1 VRFERVLFTV
11 CLNWIMGCAAAQGV
25 AQGVLTSHDCSMWLG
40 SLKAQI
46 ANNEF
51 RKAEAAISA
60 SMVRGASQP
69 CVGLVLSKL

>member
-1 VRFERVLFTV
+1 MRFERVLFTV

-51 RKAEAAISA
+51 RK
-60 SMVRGASQP
+60 G
-69 CVGLVLSKL
+69 